1 MVDPRPAPLRGITPI
16 LVTPYDGH
24 DRIAYED
31 VGRQVDHL
39 ATLPVTAIGV
49 GFGSDI
55 ARLTD
60 RERDDLV
67 SVVAATARGRKPVM
81 AAVNGNATRAIVDRA
96 TLMLRAGATVL
107 MVTPPGAVSSP
118 TTDAIVEAYA
128 AVARETEAA
137 IVVQDAPGFTG
148 TAMSPELLARIAREV
163 PGVVAVKIEATPPA
177 PKVGRVAA
185 LDHGSAAVLGGAG
198 GIDFWHELGRGA
210 DGTVPGVAMA
220 ELFLAVQAHH
230 DAGEGDL
237 ARRLF
242 NRHLPL
248 IALAVRDMDTLFAVQ
263 HQLLSRRGITSR
275 TGLRSPFAAD
285 PGLAAEVDT
294 LMADLD
300 IASATWVPRQ
310 A

>member
-1 MVDPRPAPLRGITPI
+1 MSDHRPTPLRGITPI
-16 LVTPYDGH
+16 LVTPYDH
-24 DRIAYED
+24 HERISFED

-39 ATLPVTAIGV
+39 ARLPVTAIGV

-55 ARLTD
+55 IRLTD

-81 AAVNGNATRAIVDRA
+81 AAVNGNSTRAIVDRA

-118 TTDAIVEAYA
+118 TPASILATYA

-148 TAMSPELLARIAREV
+148 TAMSPELLASIAAEV
-163 PGVVAVKIEATPPA
+163 PGVVAVKIEAVPPA

-185 LDHGSAAVLGGAG
+185 LDHGDAAILGGAG
-198 GIDFWHELGRGA
+198 GIDFWHELQRGA

-220 ELFLAVQAHH
+220 ELFLAVQALH
-230 DAGEGDL
+230 DAGDADGS
-237 ARRLF
+237 RRLF

-248 IALAVRDMDTLFAVQ
+248 IALATRDMDTFFAVQ
-263 HQLLSRRGITSR
+263 HQLLMARGITSR
-275 TGLRSPFAAD
+275 GGMRSPHGAD
-285 PGLAAEVDT
+285 PGLAAEVEV
-294 LMADLD
+294 LLSDLGISGAAWEPQQD
-300 IASATWVPRQ
+300 
-310 A
+310 